1 MTYIEGNIPRRTSAF
16 GDSYSDVNPYLSRP
30 VERKPLVGFGS
41 LSAAQAQAQAKAKP
55 KAVLYNAETKPY
67 SKSADAEVRKTNM
80 ANNSG
85 FAPGDKVKHIKFGE
99 GVIKE
104 VNVEDGRTIFSID
117 FEKSGTRNMDA
128 AYVRLTKL

>member
-1 MTYIEGNIPRRTSAF
+1 
-16 GDSYSDVNPYLSRP
+16 
-30 VERKPLVGFGS
+30 
-41 LSAAQAQAQAKAKP
+41 
-55 KAVLYNAETKPY
+55 
-67 SKSADAEVRKTNM
+67 M

-85 FAPGDKVKHIKFGE
+85 FAEGDKVKHIKFGE